1 MMLDAEPD
9 PIVMVGSGYL
19 GGKTRSCHPNIP
31 TRNQIKIQD
40 DRQEIEGLKKE
51 AADMAKKSSSSL
63 GGKNVAKMNDLGLEK
78 GRNSKVS

>member
-9 PIVMVGSGYL
+9 PILMVGSGYL
-19 GGKTRSCHPNIP
+19 GGKTGSCHPNIP

-51 AADMAKKSSSSL
+51 AADMAKESSSSL
-63 GGKNVAKMNDLGLEK
+63 GGENVAKKNDLGLEK